1 MSFTAEY
8 IFLEKNVND
17 YIMMTKGIL
26 ILRNF
31 ANSISFYYFSK
42 KCKRLHKNFG
52 HSKIAKNAQTILN
65 IDV

>member
-1 MSFTAEY
+1 
-8 IFLEKNVND
+8 
-17 YIMMTKGIL
+17 MMTKGIL

>member
-42 KCKRLHKNFG
+42 NVNDYI
-52 HSKIAKNAQTILN
+52 KILGIVK
-65 IDV
+65 